1 MIYAMN
7 GASMKP
13 LIKLMKRHSGI
24 ASLMKHSEGASGY
37 DICLDTNC
45 VETFLFPGQ
54 TKGFPTG
61 IFLEMPEGI
70 EAQIRPRSGLA
81 FKSQVTVL
89 NSPGTIDSDYRGEI
103 YVMLVNHGPVMVTI
117 KPGERIA
124 QLVFCPVF
132 TVDFEETKELSTTK
146 RGQNGLGSTGE

>member
-1 MIYAMN
+1 
-7 GASMKP
+7 MKP
-13 LIKLMKRHSGI
+13 VIKIMKRYPGI
-24 ASLMKHSEGASGY
+24 ADLRKQSEGASGY
-37 DICLDTNC
+37 DICIANDC

-61 IFLEMPEGI
+61 VCLEIPEGI
-70 EAQIRPRSGLA
+70 EAQVRPRSGLA
-81 FKSQVTVL
+81 MQSQVTVL

-103 YVMLVNHGPVMVTI
+103 YVMLINHGSRMVLL

-132 TVDFEETKELSTTK
+132 TVDFEETSSLSTTK
-146 RGQNGLGSTGE
+146 RGTNGFGSTGK

>member
-1 MIYAMN
+1 
-7 GASMKP
+7 MKP
-13 LIKLMKRHSGI
+13 IIKIMKKHPGI
-24 ASLMKHSEGASGY
+24 ANLRKHSEGASGY
-37 DICLDTNC
+37 DICIDENC

-61 IFLEMPEGI
+61 ICLEIPSGI
-70 EAQIRPRSGLA
+70 EAQVRPRSGLA
-81 FKSQVTVL
+81 MQSQVTVL

-103 YVMLVNHGPVMVTI
+103 YVMLINHGPVVVTL

-132 TVDFEETKELSTTK
+132 TVEFEETKELSITK
-146 RGQNGLGSTGE
+146 RGQNGLGSTGK